1 MTLTATVKVA
11 EYLFRRL
18 KQLGIG
24 SVHGVP
30 GDYNLTL
37 LDYVEPAGLL
47 WVGNANELNAGYAT
61 DGYARIKGL
70 GALVTTFGVG
80 ELSAINAIAG
90 AYAERVP
97 VVHIVG
103 VPGRPTQDDRVRVH
117 HTFNDGNFTRF
128 SEMAR
133 HVTIAQTKL
142 WDPQT
147 SAEQIDWILQQ
158 AIVHS
163 RPVYIEVPVD
173 LVDISISSQ
182 RLDQDLTLPQPVSGS
197 SFDETV
203 EAVLS
208 RIRASKHPVI
218 LVDGEIRAMKAI
230 DDVQR
235 LSKVTTWPTW
245 ITCFSKGML
254 DETLPNFHGIYR
266 GIHDVAETQAFMR
279 EADLILYFGSH
290 PSTTNTFFSTSIPD
304 AQKTIAFSDT
314 AVKIGPITVRDIPS
328 VRILP
333 IIADALT
340 ESRPHVYE
348 EYPKLSKDHL
358 LSFSSVSKDSPI
370 AQDSAWRLLG
380 NFFRPGDIVMAET
393 GTAGY
398 GVRHLPL
405 PRGAKFFGPVTW
417 LSIGY
422 MLPAAQGAA
431 LAQRELALST
441 GAPQSRTVLFIGDG
455 SLQMTVQELSTMI
468 QHDLDV
474 VVFVINNDGYTIER
488 CIHGRGQKYNDVAKW
503 RYMHA
508 PRLFGAAEDSFT
520 STVKNNGEL
529 EAVLS
534 DSRLA
539 EGSGLRMVEVMMDR
553 EDAPAGPLMHL
564 LQRQREKR

>member
-18 KQLGIG
+18 KQLGVD

-80 ELSAINAIAG
+80 ELSAMNAIAG

-133 HVTIAQTKL
+133 HVTVAQTKL

-147 SAEQIDWILQQ
+147 SAEQVDWILQQ
-158 AIVHS
+158 AIIHS

-173 LVDISISSQ
+173 VVDLVISSQ
-182 RLDQDLTLPQPVSGS
+182 RLEQEFTLPTPVSGA
-197 SFDETV
+197 SFDSTV
-203 EAVLS
+203 EGVLS
-208 RIRASKHPVI
+208 RISASKQPVI
-218 LVDGEIRAMKAI
+218 LVDGEIRAMKVVE
-230 DDVQR
+230 DVQR
-235 LSKVTTWPTW
+235 ISKTTNWPTW

-266 GIHDVAETQAFMR
+266 GVHDVAETQTFIR
-279 EADLILYFGSH
+279 DADLILYFGSH
-290 PSTTNTFFSTSIPD
+290 PSTTNTFFSSSIPD
-304 AQKTIAFSDT
+304 TQKTIAFSDT
-314 AVKIGPITVRDIPS
+314 TVKIGPVTVRDVPAG
-328 VRILP
+328 RILP
-333 IIADALT
+333 IIADALA
-340 ESRPHVYE
+340 ESKSEVYK
-348 EYPKLSKDHL
+348 EYPKLAKDQL
-358 LSFSSVSKDSPI
+358 FSFSQVSKDEPI
-370 AQDSAWRLLG
+370 VQDSAWRLMG
-380 NFFRPGDIVMAET
+380 NFFKPGDIVMAET
-393 GTAGY
+393 GTSGY

-405 PRGAKFFGPVTW
+405 PQGAKFFGPVTW

-431 LAQRELALST
+431 LAQRELAKST
-441 GAPQSRTVLFIGDG
+441 GAPQARTVLFIGDG

-488 CIHGRGQKYNDVAKW
+488 CIHGLGQKYNDVARW
-503 RYMHA
+503 RYLHA
-508 PRLFGAAEDSFT
+508 PKLFGAAEDSFT
-520 STVKNNGEL
+520 ARAETNGEL
-529 EAVLS
+529 EKVLS
-534 DSRLA
+534 DPKLV
-539 EGSGLRMVEVMMDR
+539 EGTGLRMVEVIMDR

-564 LQRQREKR
+564 LESQRKRQ